1 MSHLNDENSP
11 HRTVDSLDCSEW
23 IADMRVQFEELNH
36 HIAGAI
42 TDKNFARAIALDSA
56 RQDILKDLCLKDPAL
71 IDEGFFTFIEHCARE
86 NASLVSQIEN
96 DMEELTTK
104 SSQQMRMQIAYSR

>member
-1 MSHLNDENSP
+1 MSRQN
-11 HRTVDSLDCSEW
+11 DSLTPEILEDTAVNTNQLDDIRS
-23 IADMRVQFEELNH
+23 QFEELNH

-42 TDKNFARAIALDSA
+42 TDKNFARAVALDSA

-86 NASLVSQIEN
+86 NASLISQLEN

-104 SSQQMRMQIAYSR
+104 SSQQMRMQVAYSR

>member
-1 MSHLNDENSP
+1 MLRLSNESVPDKLEDGVNNDK
-11 HRTVDSLDCSEW
+11 W
-23 IADMRVQFEELNH
+23 IAEMRLQFEELNC

-42 TDKNFARAIALDSA
+42 TDKNFARAVALDTA

-71 IDEGFFTFIEHCARE
+71 IDEGFFTFIEQCARE
-86 NASLVSQIEN
+86 NASLISQIEN

>member
-1 MSHLNDENSP
+1 MSHLNDECSP
-11 HRTVDSLDCSEW
+11 DKTEDGLGDSKW

-42 TDKNFARAIALDSA
+42 TDKNFARAVALDAA

-86 NASLVSQIEN
+86 NAFLISQIEN

-104 SSQQMRMQIAYSR
+104 SSQQMRMQVAYSR

>member
-1 MSHLNDENSP
+1 MLRLSNESVPDKLENGVNNEMWTAEI
-11 HRTVDSLDCSEW
+11 RL
-23 IADMRVQFEELNH
+23 QFEELNH

-42 TDKNFARAIALDSA
+42 TDKNFGRAVTLDIA

-86 NASLVSQIEN
+86 NASLISQIEN

-104 SSQQMRMQIAYSR
+104 SSQQMRMQAAYSR